1 MRNRRQTLL
10 ALLLGLVVALVVAIP
25 FLGVSGY
32 WMRLLSTIGMG
43 IALAQAM
50 NLIVGYAG
58 YPALGN
64 VAFFGFGAYVTTI
77 TMTKLHLPFFPA
89 ILLSA
94 LLAAVYAGLLGLPIL
109 RLRGAYFSIATIG
122 INEATREF
130 VLYFDGLTGGAKGVT
145 LPFFPG
151 DIAAQEQF
159 FYYLM
164 FGLAAL
170 STLIIWWVSRS
181 RLGYALRALKADEEG
196 ARVMGIKT
204 TMAKTMAWS
213 ISAAIT
219 GAVGAAYAYW
229 LSFVE
234 PAPLFDIVFGVKYY
248 IVAILGGVGT
258 IFGPVAGAALFDLI
272 SELIWSEFLSLH
284 MLVLGAVIVVVVTF
298 MPSGIAGLFR
308 QRRRATAEGGKAA

>member
-1 MRNRRQTLL
+1 MRNRAQTLP
-10 ALLLGLVVALVVAIP
+10 ALILGLVVALVVAIP
-25 FLGVSGY
+25 WLGVTGY

-64 VAFFGFGAYVTTI
+64 VAFFGFGAYVTAI
-77 TMTKLHLPFFPA
+77 TMTRLHMPFFA
-89 ILLSA
+89 AMLLSA
-94 LLAAVYAGLLGLPIL
+94 LLAAAYAAALGLPIL

-122 INEATREF
+122 VNEATREV
-130 VLYFDGLTGGAKGVT
+130 VLYFDRLTGGAKGVT

-151 DIAAQEQF
+151 DIAAQANF
-159 FYYLM
+159 FYFLM

-170 STLIIWWVSRS
+170 STLVVWWISRS
-181 RLGYALRALKADEEG
+181 RLGYALRALKADEDG

-204 TMAKTMAWS
+204 TVARTSAWA

-219 GAVGAAYAYW
+219 GAVGSAYAYW

-258 IFGPVAGAALFDLI
+258 IFGPVAGATFFDLL
-272 SELIWSEFLSLH
+272 SELIWSKFLSLH
-284 MLVLGAVIVVVVTF
+284 MLVLGAAIVVVVSF
-298 MPSGIAGLFR
+298 MPKGIAGLFR
-308 QRRRATAEGGKAA
+308 RSRGSVAGGGKAA